1 MAPAGQHAMTIYTI
15 CPDRLSEGQWEDRR
29 LEFADKLVEYA
40 EQRIPGL
47 SQHTQVRVIL
57 TPADFRALTLADHHA
72 FGELAPFQNA
82 ARIRHQTPIQS
93 LWFVGAQSESG
104 GGGHSVIPGAY
115 KTARRILK

>member
-15 CPDRLSEGQWEDRR
+15 CPDRLSEGRWEDRR

-57 TPADFRALTLADHHA
+57 TPADFRALILADHHA
-72 FGELAPFQNA
+72 FGGVAPFQNA
-82 ARIRHQTPIQS
+82 ARIPHQTPIHG
-93 LWFVGAQSESG
+93 LWFVGAQSE
-104 GGGHSVIPGAY
+104 
-115 KTARRILK
+115 